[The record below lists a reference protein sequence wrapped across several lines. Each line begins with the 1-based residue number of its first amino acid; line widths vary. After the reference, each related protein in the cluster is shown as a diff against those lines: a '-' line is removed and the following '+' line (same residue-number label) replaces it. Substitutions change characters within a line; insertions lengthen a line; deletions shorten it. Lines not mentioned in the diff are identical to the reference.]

1 MKNIGFWI
9 LSLFFVIYIFSLI
22 MYCCKGIKPIKEYIF
37 NEMAKY
43 GYINRGNNKNP
54 KSNKILKNNLIRK
67 NTKVKR
73 KNINYP
79 PIKRNNHLKRLLFQ
93 EIF

>member
-1 MKNIGFWI
+1 
-9 LSLFFVIYIFSLI
+9 

-73 KNINYP
+73 KNINNP
-79 PIKRNNHLKRLLFQ
+79 PIKKKAITQKDFFFRKSFKK
-93 EIF
+93 

>member
-1 MKNIGFWI
+1 
-9 LSLFFVIYIFSLI
+9 

-43 GYINRGNNKNP
+43 GYINKGINKNP
-54 KSNKILKNNLIRK
+54 RSNKILKRNLFTK
-67 NTKVKR
+67 NKKVKR

-79 PIKRNNHLKRLLFQ
+79 PKKSVIKKLKVGKKYTVKISYLKHSIKRTVKVKK
-93 EIF
+93 